1 MIRVVEG
8 ANVRAAGQPQT
19 EKRKKGTNLID
30 TVMGSGLMAEASVVD
45 GRAEGRVGGN
55 LGRVVVGGVGLAAAA
70 SPRYD

>member
-1 MIRVVEG
+1 M
-8 ANVRAAGQPQT
+8 ADAA
-19 EKRKKGTNLID
+19 E
-30 TVMGSGLMAEASVVD
+30 VD